1 MYRKTFYEEYPMG
14 IMTPTT
20 RPDTGC
26 RRCLKGKSC
35 YDHGY
40 KVIMDMLLT
49 LWADIR
55 ELMSHIPLEEE
66 GYGYVRRYK
75 WLLSVLQDP
84 PRQRPEPKKLPQRP
98 KPERLTVGALAGTR
112 RLIANR

>member
-26 RRCLKGKSC
+26 PRCLKGKSC

-55 ELMSHIPLEEE
+55 ELMSHIPLEEGGVWLRSPLQMAFKRFTATSSKAGAE
-66 GYGYVRRYK
+66 EATSKAKTGEAYGWCFSRY
-75 WLLSVLQDP
+75 S
-84 PRQRPEPKKLPQRP
+84 E
-98 KPERLTVGALAGTR
+98 AHS
-112 RLIANR
+112 

>member
-1 MYRKTFYEEYPMG
+1 MHKQTFYEEFPMG

-26 RRCLKGKSC
+26 PRCLKGKSC

-75 WLLSVLQDP
+75 WLLSVLQDS
-84 PRQRPEPKKLPQRP
+84 PRQRPEPEKLPQRP
-98 KPERLTVGALAGTR
+98 EPQRLTVAALAGTR
-112 RLIANR
+112 RLVANR